1 MKIGLISDIHGNA
14 VALKAV
20 LNDLRQKQVDKIVVL
35 GDICFRG
42 PQPKESIDIVRS
54 LHTDVIK
61 GNADA
66 WVVRGI
72 NTGEVPDQAF
82 EIMTK
87 ERDWVYSLLDQDDIN
102 YLNHLPHHFSM
113 TADDIKIAAFH
124 ATPDDLF
131 EIIQPHESDQV
142 FREKMMDNKSDIH
155 LYGHIHKAFIRYIK
169 GQSVV
174 NLGSVGLPFDG
185 IQKASYAL
193 LETNADQ
200 CQTSIVKVDYDVD
213 KVIRQFN
220 ESDYPNKD
228 FMINVLKNAKI

>member
-1 MKIGLISDIHGNA
+1 MKIGFISDIHGNA

-42 PQPKESIDIVRS
+42 PQPKEALDIVRS

-72 NTGEVPDQAF
+72 KTGEVPDQSH

-87 ERDWVYSLLDQDDIN
+87 ERDWVYSSLDQDDIH
-102 YLNHLPHHFSM
+102 YLNHLPHRFS
-113 TADDIKIAAFH
+113 TAADDTKIAAFH
-124 ATPDDLF
+124 ATPNDLF
-131 EIIQPHESDQV
+131 EVVQPHESDELL
-142 FREKMMDNKSDIH
+142 RNKMMVENADIY
-155 LYGHIHKAFIRYIK
+155 LYGHIHKAFIRYIEGK
-169 GQSVV
+169 SVV

-193 LETNADQ
+193 LETKNDQ
-200 CQTSIVKVDYDVD
+200 WQTSIVKVDYDVD
-213 KVIRQFN
+213 KVIQQFYQ
-220 ESDYPNKD
+220 SDYPNKD